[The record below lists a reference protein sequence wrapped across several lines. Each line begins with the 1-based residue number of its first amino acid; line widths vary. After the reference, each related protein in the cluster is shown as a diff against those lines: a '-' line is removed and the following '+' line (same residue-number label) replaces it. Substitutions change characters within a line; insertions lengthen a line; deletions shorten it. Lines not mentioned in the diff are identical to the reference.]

1 MPPKHSACSVRGLF
15 KPRPW
20 QSRGDGG
27 ATSYASHMMR
37 LAPFSALLLLALG
50 SSACAQ
56 TEPDL
61 VRAKAA
67 SDLACDKG
75 RTTVRE
81 VRAID
86 AEDTLYEATA
96 CGKTAQYR
104 CSLTDSAPQVGTRAP
119 GSLPRPITSCVL
131 ASTDGS
137 AAH

>member
-1 MPPKHSACSVRGLF
+1 
-15 KPRPW
+15 
-20 QSRGDGG
+20 
-27 ATSYASHMMR
+27 MMR
-37 LAPFSALLLLALG
+37 LAQFSSLLLLALA

-75 RTTVRE
+75 STTVRE

-86 AEDTLYEATA
+86 AEDTLYEATD
-96 CGKTAQYR
+96 CGRTAQYR
-104 CSLTDSAPQVGTRAP
+104 CSLTTDTGLHVGTSVGTRIP
-119 GSLPRPITSCVL
+119 GPVPRPITSCVL